1 MNSYVILHRDKV
13 AVAVDLMSATSSSL
27 VSDARGRLSRDTKLD
42 LGSHVS

>member
-27 VSDARGRLSRDTKLD
+27 VSDAHGRLSQDTELD
-42 LGSHVS
+42 LGSYVS